1 MQYAAASEWIFGVNK
16 FNRAA
21 LSPRMFV
28 QLDLECGGSPSDGAG
43 EFNLNKLPSLLHLL
57 LTPSQA
63 LA

>member
-28 QLDLECGGSPSDGAG
+28 QLDLECGGSPSEPPTELG
-43 EFNLNKLPSLLHLL
+43 SL
-57 LTPSQA
+57 T
-63 LA
+63 